1 MTRPTSPDTSMR
13 FITRMPDRLW
23 RVAVA
28 FGTFKPAAVYFSDRH
43 YGGEQAAR
51 AAAIAH
57 RDHLV
62 KKHKIPLRT
71 YDGNGWQVARV
82 TSPTNQVGLCLE
94 VRDVHGTMVANWTY
108 LFQKDG
114 RQRRIRLSIRQH
126 GRWGAGGAPPL
137 ESGEGRLAGVSRRGT
152 AEATAQ
158 RLERSASPW
167 ATDRR
172 DHPFHRLG
180 QRRNGRAHDPPPAA
194 AVGRSHRPQPVHRS
208 SGVSCSGRAPS
219 LGPARLMRQARRRRP
234 RDRESQ
240 QRENH
245 HPTLTG

>member
-13 FITRMPDRLW
+13 FITRMPGRLW

-28 FGTFKPAAVYFSDRH
+28 FGTFQPAAVYFSDRH

-62 KKHKIPLRT
+62 KKHKIPLRA

-94 VRDVHGTMVANWTY
+94 VRDVHGTTVANWTY

-114 RQRRIRLSIRQH
+114 RQRRIRLSVRQH
-126 GRWGAGGAPPL
+126 GYVTAWQRL
-137 ESGEGRLAGVSRRGT
+137 GRLRQQRTGQPSNPLPPNPSRQLRQW
-152 AEATAQ
+152 AQ
-158 RLERSASPW
+158 RYDVSLPHA
-167 ATDRR
+167 DFL
-172 DHPFHRLG
+172 D
-180 QRRNGRAHDPPPAA
+180 AA
-194 AVGRSHRPQPVHRS
+194 
-208 SGVSCSGRAPS
+208 
-219 LGPARLMRQARRRRP
+219 RQALAGPDKALARQAMAMLRMW
-234 RDRESQ
+234 
-240 QRENH
+240 
-245 HPTLTG
+245 